1 MRRPPWAADT
11 ARVRA
16 SSAAERRHRHDVMLW
31 AAGVAWVGALAVVP
45 AALFLDMGL
54 RFVLAFGAVFSPDL
68 ASADPSGWVLAL
80 AVTAMATCLLAALGC
95 AWVLSG
101 ARSAGAQESA
111 APAWLVGGG
120 SGLLGWAAGAAV
132 AWLALSY

>member
-1 MRRPPWAADT
+1 MRLAPRVADT
-11 ARVRA
+11 ARVQTL
-16 SSAAERRHRHDVMLW
+16 SAAERRHRYDVMLW
-31 AAGVAWVGALAVVP
+31 AAGVAWIGALAVLP
-45 AALFLDMGL
+45 AAVFLDMGL
-54 RFVLAFGAVFSPDL
+54 QFVLALTAIFSPEL

-80 AVTAMATCLLAALGC
+80 AVTAMASCLLAALSS

-101 ARSAGAQESA
+101 RPGSM

-120 SGLLGWAAGAAV
+120 SGLLGWGAGAAV

>member
-1 MRRPPWAADT
+1 MRRPPRGADT
-11 ARVRA
+11 ARVRT

-54 RFVLAFGAVFSPDL
+54 RVVLAFSAVFSPDL

-101 ARSAGAQESA
+101 ARGSA
-111 APAWLVGGG
+111 APAWLVGSG

-132 AWLALSY
+132 TWLALSY